1 MKRAAD
7 PKTEVV
13 KALKEAE
20 ELLKLCGPSSARVR
34 FIVPLALPEDPPVLE
49 LCERHGY
56 GAVMDSAA
64 RQWRAKTESGGR
76 LCVPGASHTT
86 GPAVASVERGLKM
99 IRSALR
105 HARRL

>member
-20 ELLKLCGPSSARVR
+20 VLLKLCGPSALRVKL
-34 FIVPLALPEDPPVLE
+34 IAEKQLPEDPPVLE
-49 LCERHGY
+49 LCARHGY

-64 RQWRAKTESGGR
+64 RQWRALTESGGEFN
-76 LCVPGASHTT
+76 VPGGSHTT
-86 GPAVASVERGLKM
+86 GPAVASVDRGLKM